1 MPPSS
6 FISFSIWIS
15 ESSFAANSISLSP
28 AVALLAGEVEN
39 KAALHRDGF
48 HADWRSVDGLLAC
61 LQTADVLNLET
72 VLGAARA
79 NDLRESMM
87 RKRVEILV
95 MN

>member
-1 MPPSS
+1 M
-6 FISFSIWIS
+6 
-15 ESSFAANSISLSP
+15 
-28 AVALLAGEVEN
+28 
-39 KAALHRDGF
+39 LHRDGF
-48 HADWRSVDGLLAC
+48 QADWRSVDGLLAC

-95 MN
+95 MIR